1 MDQIRPVIFVVDRRS
16 SYETNIA
23 MAALDE
29 VLAAARKVSIGK
41 DYCVIAIE
49 YGCDAQL
56 LTNGAE
62 PLDDYTWSGISSTF
76 LGGNIASALS
86 ILDEQLCLG
95 QYRFKDPIVVFFT
108 AYEQWDGWRSEIDA
122 LESRNT
128 LFLTANRLAIHF
140 GTGGDEEYLRGLVGA
155 GGSVVDSIPAL
166 KRYFSL
172 ALLGCDDPAVF
183 ESFWLST
190 DNEEWNWEGDDWSA
204 AESNSED
211 AADNEDPYE
220 GITITVVND
229 LDDDQGNDSD
239 WGGECADSGW
249 SVDSL
254 DNDWGDGGWSD
265 GGWSDGGS
273 DSDTA
278 TGGITLEVVDDLA
291 EDPSGVAVSDVQFSA
306 VAPKQITK
314 GDYAMIDITVY
325 EESYRHIVDSII
337 SGADTPVKETFGGS
351 HKVGENTEIRI
362 ALSSPDI
369 DVSDCDE
376 TQIWQGKYLVY
387 SFPIE
392 VPASYAKRQILLVAT
407 VYFNGV
413 IATRLK
419 MIAACQT
426 LREQKLEMLREDVL
440 SAFISYASQDRSRV
454 ATIIQGMKKAR
465 PDMDIFFDV
474 ESLRSGEDW
483 GVALRREIEARD
495 VLYLCWSHYAKLSR
509 WVEAE
514 WRYALSNK
522 GLDAIEPI
530 PLEPPTECPPPEE
543 LNSKHFNDRTLL
555 YK

>member
-1 MDQIRPVIFVVDRRS
+1 MSKMRPVVFVIDK
-16 SYETNIA
+16 TCGG
-23 MAALDE
+23 ALDDAMQAMDWVFAE
-29 VLAAARKVSIGK
+29 ARNRGMGK
-41 DYCVIAIE
+41 DVCVLTIGYDYAATIPEEGILFLEE
-49 YGCDAQL
+49 YFWAGM
-56 LTNGAE
+56 E
-62 PLDDYTWSGISSTF
+62 RSV
-76 LGGNIASALS
+76 LGGYIDKAIPLIQRFLDNGKS
-86 ILDEQLCLG
+86 IFE
-95 QYRFKDPIVVFFT
+95 DPIVVFLCKSEPCSYWRGKIGSLEAQCSLFDT
-108 AYEQWDGWRSEIDA
+108 AQRI
-122 LESRNT
+122 
-128 LFLTANRLAIHF
+128 AIHLGDGEETSYLWTLAGF
-140 GTGGDEEYLRGLVGA
+140 DGKVAHSISELRQMFSEALLGDEEASFYEALQELLSDADTSDDGWNSGWGGA
-155 GGSVVDSIPAL
+155 ENA
-166 KRYFSL
+166 R
-172 ALLGCDDPAVF
+172 
-183 ESFWLST
+183 ESFSEPRGCAENARMSFF
-190 DNEEWNWEGDDWSA
+190 DEEDD
-204 AESNSED
+204 D
-211 AADNEDPYE
+211 D
-220 GITITVVND
+220 TIVND
-229 LDDDQGNDSD
+229 LDDDPADEGFGGG
-239 WGGECADSGW
+239 WGGMENARETFDDGDGWTSGW
-249 SVDSL
+249 
-254 DNDWGDGGWSD
+254 GG
-265 GGWSDGGS
+265 
-273 DSDTA
+273 
-278 TGGITLEVVDDLA
+278 A
-291 EDPSGVAVSDVQFSA
+291 ENARESYYEADEQAPVTVSDVQFSA
-306 VAPKQITK
+306 VSPKQITK

-337 SGADTPVKETFGGS
+337 SGADGPVRETFGGS
-351 HKVGENTEIRI
+351 HKVQENAEIRI

-392 VPASYAKRQILLVAT
+392 VPSNYAKRQILLTAT
-407 VYFNGV
+407 VYFDGV

-419 MIAACQT
+419 MIASCQT
-426 LREQKLEMLREDVL
+426 MREQKLQIMREDVL

-495 VLYLCWSHYAKLSR
+495 VLYLCWSHHAKLSQ